1 MKILQIA
8 GFGKKFGSGHF
19 VRQKIL
25 KNILTDIGYETVLLK
40 IEKID
45 EIYKIDIKPFDIII
59 KDARESN
66 EKLDLFFDDKCV
78 ITLDDFYIPQKYRGY
93 RFFWNSIPSLK
104 DFGNIKSLSYLL
116 IRDFPESNFDS
127 NCKKYDI
134 IVNFGNLD
142 PYNLSY
148 KVAKILNKNFE
159 LIKDKSI
166 VFVLPELVYKKITTK
181 KHRTVFSNFD
191 IIKVNNKDYYDKYYI
206 NIVLNSKTVITHYG
220 LFLFES
226 IRLKKNII
234 LVSPTFYHEKLA
246 KKYFNQ
252 FHVTEK
258 KKINQKKLIDLIH
271 ANNTNDNLN
280 FKIETSGTYCY
291 DVNEK
296 NRIKDFIHRILIF
309 IKDNYLY
316 FFNKCPVCDSKNAKI
331 VYSSEKYHLLLCKNC
346 KTIIKENVD
355 QQFLNFDTKE
365 KYYFDEYKNTYG
377 KTYLEDRENIKKLNK
392 LRIFNILSNL
402 EDRENIKKLNKFR
415 IFNILSNPK
424 KRQKKNKEMVF
435 NFYLIKAIDFGGAL
449 GFFLDDL
456 KEELEK
462 INKKLEG
469 YIIETNSYA
478 IDFCKNKGYK
488 TFIKISDI
496 DKELENSFDLISFWF
511 CIEHIKEFNQI
522 FINVKKLLKKG
533 GLICLSFPSQ
543 FGPMFYFKKNRI
555 NYFKTRPE
563 DHYYDFNPRSF
574 SKLLKKQGFKIIKIR
589 IPNFHYERFSK
600 IFPFFSKIIGEK
612 LYNFIC
618 GLIYF
623 GDICEIY
630 AIKM

>member
-19 VRQKIL
+19 IRQEIL
-25 KNILTDIGYETVLLK
+25 KNILTDNGYETILLK

-45 EIYKIDIKPFDIII
+45 EIYKIDIKPFDLII
-59 KDARESN
+59 KDARESD
-66 EKLDLFFDDKCV
+66 EKLDIFFDNKCI

-116 IRDFPESNFDS
+116 IRDFPESNIDS

-148 KVAKILNKNFE
+148 KVAKILNKNFHS
-159 LIKDKSI
+159 IKDKSI
-166 VFVLPELVYKKITTK
+166 IFVLPELIYKKIIARK
-181 KHRTVFSNFD
+181 QRSAFSNFD
-191 IIKVNNKDYYDKYYI
+191 IIKANNKDCNDKNYL

-226 IRLKKNII
+226 IKLKKNII

-246 KKYFNQ
+246 NKYFNQ
-252 FHVTEK
+252 FHVTEN
-258 KKINQKKLIDLIH
+258 KKINQKKLINLIY
-271 ANNTNDNLN
+271 ANNINNNLN
-280 FKIETSGTYCY
+280 SKIETLGTCFYNI
-291 DVNEK
+291 NEI
-296 NRIKDFIHRILIF
+296 NLIKEFINRILIF
-309 IKDNYLY
+309 IKDNYLN
-316 FFNKCPVCDSKNAKI
+316 FFNKCPVCNSKNAKI

-355 QQFLNFDTKE
+355 QQFLNTDTKE
-365 KYYFDEYKNTYG
+365 KYYIDEYKSTYG

-392 LRIFNILSNL
+392 SRIFNILSYF
-402 EDRENIKKLNKFR
+402 EKRE
-415 IFNILSNPK
+415 
-424 KRQKKNKEMVF
+424 KKNKDKDF

-496 DKELENSFDLISFWF
+496 DKKFENSFDLISFWF

-522 FINVKKLLKKG
+522 FIMVKKLLKKN
-533 GLICLSFPSQ
+533 GLICFSFPSQ

-563 DHYYDFNPRSF
+563 DHYYDFNFGSF
-574 SKLLKKQGFKIIKIR
+574 SKFLKKQGFKIIKIR

-618 GLIYF
+618 SRIYF

-630 AIKM
+630 AVKI